1 MSSGVTVT
9 RDTTVTVL
17 LLSHVLPR
25 FFLLFLFSF
34 LKITTCIA
42 SYFLVIG
49 KHSFHTFKPLVS
61 WDGTLVP

>member
-1 MSSGVTVT
+1 MSSGVTAAC
-9 RDTTVTVL
+9 DSTVTVL

-49 KHSFHTFKPLVS
+49 KHSFHTFKPLAS